1 MKLGAF
7 TALFG
12 DQTLDATL
20 DYLHDVG
27 FEAVEL
33 YAGAL
38 ASPVH
43 CDPAALLRSGTELSK
58 FKDTLERHQMT
69 LSMLNASGNPISPDP
84 DLAKLHHEAFE
95 NAVRLAE
102 KIGVPGVI
110 VFSGC
115 PGGSPADKT
124 PNWVTCPWP
133 EEYLSVLEYQW
144 NDVLIPYWRK
154 AARFAADHGVTQLAF
169 EMHPGFCV
177 YNPESLQKLR
187 AAVGPAIGANFDPSH
202 LFWQGI
208 QADKA
213 ILQLGEAIFH
223 FHAKDTR
230 IFGDNVASNGVLDP
244 KHYGRL
250 ADRAWIFGTVG
261 YGQPEA
267 TWTKIIDALAIVGY
281 DYVISIEHEDA
292 LMSKKEGIEKAYH
305 FLRRLMITEKPGEM
319 WWA

>member
-20 DYLHDVG
+20 DYLQNVG

-33 YAGAL
+33 YTGAL
-38 ASPVH
+38 APPVH
-43 CDPAALLRSGTELSK
+43 CDPAILLNSDTELSK
-58 FKDTLERHQMT
+58 FKDSLKRHQMT
-69 LSMLNASGNPISPDP
+69 LSMLNTSGNPVSPDP
-84 DLAKLHHEAFE
+84 DLAKRHHRAFE
-95 NAVRLAE
+95 NTVRLAE
-102 KIGVPGVI
+102 KTGVAGVI

-115 PGGSPADKT
+115 PGGSPVDRT
-124 PNWVTCPWP
+124 PNWITCPWP
-133 EEYLSVLEYQW
+133 EEYLTALEYQW

-154 AARFAADHGVTQLAF
+154 AAQFAADHGVTRLAF

-177 YNPESLQKLR
+177 YNPESLLKLR
-187 AAVGPAIGANFDPSH
+187 SAVGPAVGANFDPSH

-213 ILQLGEAIFH
+213 ILQLNEAVFH

-230 IFGDNVASNGVLDP
+230 IFADNVASNGVLDP
-244 KHYGRL
+244 KHYSHL
-250 ADRAWIFGTVG
+250 ADRSWIFGTVG

-267 TWTKIIDALAIVGY
+267 AWTKIINALAVIGY

-292 LMSKKEGIEKAYH
+292 LMSKKEGLEKAYH
-305 FLRRLMITEKPGEM
+305 FLRRLIIAEKPGEM

>member
-12 DQTLDATL
+12 DQDLDSTL
-20 DYLHDVG
+20 DYLQKVG

-38 ASPVH
+38 VPPNH
-43 CDPAALLRSGTELSK
+43 CDPSILLNS
-58 FKDTLERHQMT
+58 DLERQKLKDSLSRHNML
-69 LSMLNASGNPISPDP
+69 LSMLNCSGNPVSPDKEM
-84 DLAKLHHEAFE
+84 AKRHHEGFE

-102 KIGVPGVI
+102 KLGVDGVI

-115 PGGSPADKT
+115 PGGGPRDET

-133 EEYLSVLEYQW
+133 EEYLSILDYQW
-144 NDVLIPYWRK
+144 NEVLIPYWQK
-154 AARFAADHGVTQLAF
+154 ATAFAADHGVTKLAF

-177 YNPESLQKLR
+177 YNPESLLKLR
-187 AAVGPAIGANFDPSH
+187 AAVGTAIGANFDPSH

-208 QADKA
+208 EADKA
-213 ILQLGEAIFH
+213 IIALGEAIFH

-230 IFGDNVASNGVLDP
+230 IFQDNVASNGVLDP
-244 KHYGRL
+244 KHYGEMAR
-250 ADRAWIFGTVG
+250 RAWIFGTVG

-267 TWTKIIDALAIVGY
+267 VWKKIINALAMIGY

-292 LMSKKEGIEKAYH
+292 LMSKKEGLEKAYH
-305 FLRRLMITEKPGEM
+305 YLRNLMIAEKPGSM

>member
-7 TALFG
+7 TALFS
-12 DQTLDATL
+12 DQDLNSTL
-20 DYLHDVG
+20 DYLRGVG

-38 ASPVH
+38 VPPAH
-43 CDPAALLRSGTELSK
+43 CDPAILLHDDAALQAFR
-58 FKDTLERHQMT
+58 DTLDRHRMT
-69 LSMLNASGNPISPDP
+69 LSMLNCSGNPVSPDK
-84 DLAKLHHEAFE
+84 DMARRHHEGFE
-95 NAVRLAE
+95 NTVRLAE
-102 KIGVPGVI
+102 KLGVEGVI

-115 PGGSPADKT
+115 PGGGPRDET

-133 EEYLSVLEYQW
+133 EEYLAVLEYQW

-154 AARFAADHGVTQLAF
+154 AAAFAADHGVTKLAF

-177 YNPESLQKLR
+177 YNPESLLKLR

-208 QADKA
+208 QADQA
-213 ILQLGEAIFH
+213 ILQLNEAIFH

-230 IFGDNVASNGVLDP
+230 IFPENTARNGVLDP
-244 KHYGRL
+244 KHYGQLR
-250 ADRAWIFGTVG
+250 DRAWVFGTVG
-261 YGQPEA
+261 YGQPENV
-267 TWTKIIDALAIVGY
+267 WKKIINALAIIGY
-281 DYVISIEHEDA
+281 DDVISIEHEDA
-292 LMSKKEGIEKAYH
+292 LMSKKEGLEKAYH
-305 FLRRLMITEKPGEM
+305 FLRNLMIAEKPGEM